1 MSLFDQ
7 RAVVDC
13 FKNLTR
19 WFSQFKS
26 RGIKIPPNFD
36 VHILINMTVIL
47 FNSYHALGI
56 TAAMNFWFTFS
67 DMFPIELNIYFL
79 KIFMKH
85 YFFKIFLHWSLNVRE
100 AMAYFIC
107 YRILYY
113 FEKKE
118 ANEEL
123 SRLLLRINKCFNIIA
138 KAGERYSFERF
149 KWENKPKLE
158 RRQHN
163 LDEIK
168 LRIIEQVVRLP
179 SSDLS
184 TNFFPE
190 SEKFTDLLAKSVA
203 DGHRVSLKDV
213 RLDGKGMLLDE
224 NNFDYSLLDIKDSK
238 KKLKMVTV
246 RDYRVKLTAKAK
258 KPHQSMFKV
267 KNVTY
272 CQVALE
278 TFRKVKTE
286 FYTHLVSEGD
296 ILPSVLPVLSL
307 KLPIDE
313 FEFIDSDDMEW

>member
-1 MSLFDQ
+1 
-7 RAVVDC
+7 
-13 FKNLTR
+13 
-19 WFSQFKS
+19 
-26 RGIKIPPNFD
+26 
-36 VHILINMTVIL
+36 MTVIL

-56 TAAMNFWFTFS
+56 TAALNFWFTFS
-67 DMFPIELNIYFL
+67 DMFPMELNIYFL

-118 ANEEL
+118 PIDEL
-123 SRLLLRINKCFNIIA
+123 NRLFLRLNRCFNIIN

-149 KWENKPKLE
+149 KWENKPKFE

-179 SSDLS
+179 SNELS
-184 TNFFPE
+184 ANFFPE
-190 SEKFTDLLAKSVA
+190 SPKFTEFLAKSVA
-203 DGHRVSLKDV
+203 EGHRLSLKDV
-213 RLDGKGMLLDE
+213 RLDEKGMYLDE
-224 NNFDYSLLDIKDSK
+224 NNFDSSLLDVKDSK

-246 RDYRVKLTAKAK
+246 RDYRVKLTAKARK
-258 KPHQSMFKV
+258 AHQSMFKV

-272 CQVALE
+272 CQLALE
-278 TFRKVKTE
+278 TFKKIKTE
-286 FYTHLVSEGD
+286 FYMHFITDGD
-296 ILPSVLPVLSL
+296 ILPANLPVLSL

-313 FEFIDSDDMEW
+313 FEFIDTDEAEW